1 MKQLI
6 GKVREN
12 RWTIRLLPFLLLL
25 VIVAFFTV
33 MTGGKFAASTNLN
46 TILNQC
52 LVTGVVATGA
62 SFIFATG
69 NINVAMGATTALTAT
84 LAANIYLATGSL
96 WIMVVSSVAIGVLL
110 MVLSAVLSTVLKV
123 RIMFVTIVMMV
134 LLASIQ
140 AEIVGG
146 TTIKLPYELVGPL
159 QRAPYIYYVF
169 LAFFAVCAVVFH
181 FTAVGRDLKILGS
194 NKVFAGLSGISESRY
209 LMLAFVIAGVGVG
222 IASLIVIIR
231 SGSITNT
238 TCSSLNMDVVLALVL
253 GGMPIVGGAKSKV
266 YAGLL
271 GALTVAV
278 LNNGLLMMGVSS
290 TIIQGV
296 RGVLFLLI
304 VLSTYEKPDV
314 LP

>member
-1 MKQLI
+1 MKNTI
-6 GKVREN
+6 RRVREN
-12 RWTIRLLPFLLLL
+12 RWTARVLPFLLLL
-25 VIVAFFTV
+25 IIAVFFTV
-33 MTGGKFAASTNLN
+33 ATGGRFASRGNFS
-46 TILNQC
+46 TILSQC
-52 LVTGVVATGA
+52 LVTGIVATGA

-84 LAANIYLATGSL
+84 LAAKVYLATQSL
-96 WIMVVSSVAIGVLL
+96 AAMVIAAVVVGVLL
-110 MVLSAVLSTVLKV
+110 MVISAVLSTVLKV

-146 TTIKLPYELVGPL
+146 SIIRMPYELVGPL
-159 QRAPYIYYVF
+159 QRSAVIYCVF
-169 LAFFAVCAVVFH
+169 LAFFVVCAVLFH
-181 FTAVGRDLKILGS
+181 FTSLGRDIKLLGA
-194 NKVFAGLSGISESRY
+194 NKTFAGLSGISESRY
-209 LMLAFVIAGVGVG
+209 LMIAFIIAGVGVG
-222 IASLIVIIR
+222 IAALIVIIR

-271 GALTVAV
+271 GALTVVV
-278 LNNGLLMMGVSS
+278 LNNGLLMMDISS

-296 RGVLFLLI
+296 RGVLFLLL
-304 VLSTYEKPDV
+304 VLSTYEKPDT